1 MQSLAQSDRPFS
13 LIARY
18 VWRHRWLH
26 GLVLLA
32 IIAASLASVGSR
44 YSMKFLVDAVAAG
57 PDEMGTIWMVVAI
70 FTAFVGADNMLWRVA
85 GWAAA
90 RAFPSVGLDLR
101 LDLFKHLLGQSAR
114 YFSERFAGALANR
127 ITGAATAV
135 FTIESTFTWNV
146 LPPAAAIVG
155 ALGTLVL
162 VEWHMAAVLTVIVT
176 VVALVMAVAALGGR
190 SLHHELAGHAAAVG
204 GDIVDVVTN
213 HGTVRAFAAA
223 PREYERLSEGLNE
236 EVVAHRRALI
246 YMERLRFA
254 HAVCVWVL
262 SGGMLA
268 WAAVLWQAGQIS
280 AGDLVVIGSF
290 SIALLQ
296 ASRDLAVALVEIA
309 HHWGR
314 LGEAVQALVLP
325 HDLPDQPGASDFVS
339 RGGSIVFENVTFAY
353 SGGRNVLDRISLDV
367 PAGQKVGIVGTSGAG
382 KTTLLALMQRLYPIT
397 GGRIIVDGQDIA
409 EVAQNSLRK
418 TIAVVPQDVSL
429 FHRSILENIRYGR
442 PDASDAEVIAASRA
456 AQCDE
461 FIRELPQGYAT
472 PVGERGIRLSGGQRQ
487 RVGIAR
493 AILTDAP
500 VILLDEA
507 TSALDTQ
514 SEMAIQ
520 RALDEL
526 MRGRTVLAVAHRLST
541 IAGFDRVIVL
551 RNGRVAEDG
560 APEELVRANGIF
572 GTMWR
577 VQMGQPSPEEAWADH
592 SLLPFRARQKA
603 SRLAANIGSG

>member
-1 MQSLAQSDRPFS
+1 MQAVALSERPLA
-13 LIARY
+13 LIANY

-26 GLVLLA
+26 SLVL
-32 IIAASLASVGSR
+32 IAVVAAALASVGAR
-44 YSMKFLVDAVAAG
+44 YSMKYLVDAVATG
-57 PDEMGTIWMVVAI
+57 PDQMGTIWAVLAV
-70 FTAFVGADNMLWRVA
+70 FVGFVGADNMLWRLA

-127 ITGAATAV
+127 ITAAATAV

-155 ALGTLVL
+155 ALASLLL
-162 VEWHMAAVLTVIVT
+162 VEWHMAVVLTIIT
-176 VVALVMAVAALGGR
+176 GLVALVMAGAALRGR
-190 SLHHELAGHAAAVG
+190 PLHHALAGRAAAVG

-236 EVVAHRRALI
+236 EVIAHRCALI
-246 YMERLRFA
+246 YMERLRLA
-254 HAVCVWVL
+254 HAVCVWAL

-280 AGDLVVIGSF
+280 AGDLVVVGSF

-325 HDLPDQPGASDFVS
+325 HDLPDPPGASEFVS
-339 RGGSIVFENVTFAY
+339 RGGSIAFQEMTFAY
-353 SGGRNVLDRISLDV
+353 PGGRNILDRISLQI
-367 PAGQKVGIVGTSGAG
+367 PAGQKVGIVGSSGAG

-397 GGRIIVDGQDIA
+397 GGQILVDGQDIA
-409 EVAQNSLRK
+409 DVAQDSLRK
-418 TIAVVPQDVSL
+418 KIAVVPQDVSL

-442 PDASDAEVIAASRA
+442 PDASDAEVIAAAQA
-456 AQCDE
+456 AHCNE
-461 FIRELPQGYAT
+461 FISDMPQGYAT

-487 RVGIAR
+487 RIGIAR

-507 TSALDTQ
+507 TSALDTE

-520 RALDEL
+520 QALDEL

-541 IAGFDRVIVL
+541 IASFDRVIVL
-551 RNGRVAEDG
+551 RNGRIAEDG
-560 APEELVRANGIF
+560 APEELVRKNGIF
-572 GTMWR
+572 GAMWR
-577 VQMGQPSPEEAWADH
+577 AQMGQPAPEEAWA
-592 SLLPFRARQKA
+592 STSPLPFRSRQPRSRFAA
-603 SRLAANIGSG
+603 SPGSG

>member
-1 MQSLAQSDRPFS
+1 MHSLARSDRPFG
-13 LIARY
+13 LIAKY

-32 IIAASLASVGSR
+32 IIAASLASVGAR
-44 YSMKFLVDAVAAG
+44 YSMKFLVDAVSAG
-57 PDEMGTIWMVVAI
+57 PDEMDTIWTVVAI
-70 FTAFVGADNMLWRVA
+70 FTAFVGADNMLWRLA
-85 GWAAA
+85 GWGAA

-135 FTIESTFTWNV
+135 FTIENTFIWNV

-155 ALGTLVL
+155 ALATMVF
-162 VEWHMAAVLTVIVT
+162 VEWHMALVLTAIT
-176 VVALVMAVAALGGR
+176 AIVALAISAAALNGR
-190 SLHHELAGHAAAVG
+190 GLHHTLAGHAAAVG

-213 HGTVRAFAAA
+213 HFTVRAFAAA
-223 PREYERLSEGLNE
+223 PREYQRLSEGLNE
-236 EVVAHRRALI
+236 EVAAHRHALI

-268 WAAVLWQAGQIS
+268 WAAVLWQGGTIS
-280 AGDLVVIGSF
+280 AGDLVVVGSF

-296 ASRDLAVALVEIA
+296 SSRDLAVALVEIA

-325 HDLPDQPGASDFVS
+325 HDLPDAPNASRFVS
-339 RGGSIVFENVTFAY
+339 RGGAISFDDVTFAY
-353 SGGRNVLDRISLDV
+353 PGTRNVLDRISLKV

-382 KTTLLALMQRLYPIT
+382 KTTLLALMQRLYAVT
-397 GGRIIVDGQDIA
+397 SGRILVDGQDIA
-409 EVAQNSLRK
+409 TVAQDSLRK

-429 FHRSILENIRYGR
+429 FHRSVLENIRYGR
-442 PDASDAEVIAASRA
+442 PDASDEEVIAAARA
-456 AQCDE
+456 AQCDD
-461 FIRELPQGYAT
+461 FIRELPEGYGT

-487 RVGIAR
+487 RIGIAR

-507 TSALDTQ
+507 TSALDTE

-551 RNGRVAEDG
+551 RDGGVAEDG
-560 APEELVRANGIF
+560 APEALVRSNGIF
-572 GTMWR
+572 GAMWR
-577 VQMGQPSPEEAWADH
+577 AQMGQPEAEDVRSSPA
-592 SLLPFRARQKA
+592 LLRHRARQKP
-603 SRLAANIGSG
+603 SRLAATIGGD